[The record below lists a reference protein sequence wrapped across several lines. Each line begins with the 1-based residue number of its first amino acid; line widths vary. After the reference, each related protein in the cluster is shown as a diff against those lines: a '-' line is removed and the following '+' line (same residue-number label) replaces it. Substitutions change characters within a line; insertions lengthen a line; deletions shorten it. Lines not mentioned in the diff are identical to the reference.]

1 MKGCDLMICKYC
13 GSRIIYTQIKKKTQK
28 FYKSFLISDDGS
40 LKQID
45 DENCIAE
52 NNSEEFAI
60 CEKCGCPYYFEKSDN
75 KVIINDIIEKRLKNT
90 IYNYIK
96 RYYDDYSKSS
106 IYKFISENC
115 LNKTEIL
122 NYIQKDYPLSEVT
135 IRKLILIFSPSQDII
150 DYWMKFYSTVKHIE
164 SISII

>member
-13 GSRIIYTQIKKKTQK
+13 GGKIIYTQIKKKTKK
-28 FYKSFLISDDGS
+28 FYKVFLISDDGS

-52 NNSEEFAI
+52 NSSEEFAV
-60 CEKCGCPYYFEKSDN
+60 CEKCGYPYYFEKSDN

-96 RYYDDYSKSS
+96 
-106 IYKFISENC
+106 
-115 LNKTEIL
+115 
-122 NYIQKDYPLSEVT
+122 
-135 IRKLILIFSPSQDII
+135 
-150 DYWMKFYSTVKHIE
+150 KHYGDC
-164 SISII
+164 

>member
-1 MKGCDLMICKYC
+1 MKQTKKSYKTFSVSDEGILKP
-13 GSRIIYTQIKKKTQK
+13 IKNESSIT
-28 FYKSFLISDDGS
+28 
-40 LKQID
+40 
-45 DENCIAE
+45 ENINQESA
-52 NNSEEFAI
+52 N